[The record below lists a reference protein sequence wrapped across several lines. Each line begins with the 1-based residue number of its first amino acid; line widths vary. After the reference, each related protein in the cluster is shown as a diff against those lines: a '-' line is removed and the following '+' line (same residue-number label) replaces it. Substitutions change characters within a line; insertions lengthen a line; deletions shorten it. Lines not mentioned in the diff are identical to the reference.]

1 MPAAARDA
9 DFRTVLPYNPRT
21 AFWYLALKT
30 GSSLRALTHAVFI
43 FFRDTNLTDVL
54 FRLDEQFRW
63 SLDMAARDREPE
75 LDAVIASRIQG
86 PRILFQRAA
95 ERLYE
100 GDRARNWIDLALTTW
115 PSRVLFPSKRR
126 RTAFI
131 EQMNA
136 RLGIEHLRP
145 MEADRRSALQRSD
158 GALR

>member
-54 FRLDEQFRW
+54 FRLD
-63 SLDMAARDREPE
+63 
-75 LDAVIASRIQG
+75 SRIPG
-86 PRILFQRAA
+86 PRIFFQRAA

-126 RTAFI
+126 RTAF
-131 EQMNA
+131 
-136 RLGIEHLRP
+136 
-145 MEADRRSALQRSD
+145 
-158 GALR
+158 